1 MKKYR
6 RIIALCACLSCF
18 SSAMM
23 GGSYSFAGSNLQLLA
38 TQAMPDAAIAHYEA
52 NSFNDFLI
60 WLRILVRIKNHL
72 KNLLPIGTGSQE
84 LSCT

>member
-23 GGSYSFAGSNLQLLA
+23 DGSYSFAGSNLQLLA
-38 TQAMPDAAIAHYEA
+38 TQAMPDAAIAHYET

-60 WLRILVRIKNHL
+60 WLRNSSENKESFKEFIA
-72 KNLLPIGTGSQE
+72 
-84 LSCT
+84 

>member
-23 GGSYSFAGSNLQLLA
+23 GGSYSFAGSDLQLLA
-38 TQAMPDAAIAHYEA
+38 TQAMPDATIAP
-52 NSFNDFLI
+52 L
-60 WLRILVRIKNHL
+60 
-72 KNLLPIGTGSQE
+72 
-84 LSCT
+84 